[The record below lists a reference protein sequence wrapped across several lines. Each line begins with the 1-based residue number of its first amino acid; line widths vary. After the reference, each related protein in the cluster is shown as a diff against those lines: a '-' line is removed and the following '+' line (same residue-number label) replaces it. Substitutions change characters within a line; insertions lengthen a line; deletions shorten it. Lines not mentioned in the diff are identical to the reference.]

1 MRAAFDAIY
10 LNGAD
15 AASTLKTA
23 NQEVNALF
31 Q

>member
-1 MRAAFDAIY
+1 MSAAFDAIY

-15 AASTLKTA
+15 AATTFKAA
-23 NQEVNALF
+23 NTEVNALF